1 MPPFEKRLYLYP
13 MKTVFNESLIKKY
26 DRPGPRYTSYPPAT
40 EFHEGVKEEDYKGM
54 LLQSNL
60 SKRPISLYFHIP
72 FCESACWF
80 CGCNV
85 IISHR
90 KDVSRR
96 YLDYVYREM
105 EMLKCYLDTSRPVV
119 QLHWGGGTPN
129 FLSNEE
135 IREFFGKIKEVF
147 NILPDAEISVEI
159 DPRYLSEGQLE
170 TLREVGFNRISMG
183 LQDLDPEVQRAINRI
198 QPYELMQ
205 RVMKDL
211 RSLGFKSINIDLIYG
226 LPYQTPEKFRKT
238 LLQTIELDPDRTAV
252 FNFAYVPWLKPLQRK
267 IDPSTL
273 PPPEDKLTIL
283 EMTIDLF
290 QKAGYVFIGMDH
302 FAKPEDELAQAQRE
316 GTLWRNFQGYTTK
329 KGVDLIGIGAT
340 SIGMLHE
347 GYFQNYKTIR
357 EYYLALDSGKLPT
370 MRGYILTEEDF
381 IRREVIMELMCNFR
395 CDFDKI
401 DQSFGI
407 RFEEHFSSE
416 LEELA
421 DMERDGL
428 LKLKERSIR
437 VLPEGRLLIRNIAMV
452 FDQHIKTKKEQRF
465 SRTI

>member
-1 MPPFEKRLYLYP
+1 
-13 MKTVFNESLIKKY
+13 MKTVFNENLIKKY

-40 EFHEGVKEEDYKGM
+40 EFHEGVGEKDYIEK

-60 SKRPISLYFHIP
+60 KASPLSLYLHIP

-90 KDVSRR
+90 KDVTRR
-96 YLDYVYREM
+96 YLDYVYREI
-105 EMLKCYLDTSRPVV
+105 EMLGKYLDTSRPVV

-135 IREFFGKIKEVF
+135 IRELSGRIRETFRVD
-147 NILPDAEISVEI
+147 PDAEVSVEI

-170 TLREVGFNRISMG
+170 TLREVGFNRVSMG
-183 LQDLDPEVQRAINRI
+183 LQDLDPEVQKAINRV
-198 QPYELMQ
+198 QTYQLME

-211 RSLGFKSINIDLIYG
+211 RSLGFKSVNIDLIYG

-238 LLQTIELDPDRTAV
+238 IEQTIELQPDRVAV
-252 FNFAYVPWLKPLQRK
+252 FNFAFVPWLKPLQRK

-283 EMTIDLF
+283 EMTIDMF
-290 QKAGYVFIGMDH
+290 QKAGYLFIGMDH
-302 FAKPEDELAQAQRE
+302 FAKREDELAQAQRE
-316 GTLWRNFQGYTTK
+316 GSLWRNFQGYTTK
-329 KGVDLIGIGAT
+329 KGVDLLGIGAT
-340 SIGMLHE
+340 SIGMLYD

-357 EYYLALDSGKLPT
+357 DYYLAIEGGRLPIL
-370 MRGYILTEEDF
+370 RGYLLGDEDIL
-381 IRREVIMELMCNFR
+381 RREVIMDLMCNFR
-395 CDFDKI
+395 CEFEKIERAFDI
-401 DQSFGI
+401 D
-407 RFEEHFSSE
+407 FEEHFSQE
-416 LEELA
+416 LEELS
-421 DMERDGL
+421 DMEREGL
-428 LKLKERSIR
+428 LKLEDRAIK

-452 FDQHIKTKKEQRF
+452 FDQYVKGKKEQRF

>member
-1 MPPFEKRLYLYP
+1 
-13 MKTVFNESLIKKY
+13 
-26 DRPGPRYTSYPPAT
+26 
-40 EFHEGVKEEDYKGM
+40 
-54 LLQSNL
+54 
-60 SKRPISLYFHIP
+60 
-72 FCESACWF
+72 
-80 CGCNV
+80 CNV

-96 YLDYVYREM
+96 YLNYIYKEM
-105 EMLKCYLDTSRPVV
+105 ELLRQYLDTSRRVV

-129 FLSNEE
+129 FLTNEE
-135 IREFFGKIKEVF
+135 IKELFGKIREVF
-147 NILPDAEISVEI
+147 NIDEDAEISVEI

-170 TLREVGFNRISMG
+170 TLREVGFNRVSMG
-183 LQDLDPEVQRAINRI
+183 LQDLDPEVQRAINRL
-198 QPYELMQ
+198 QDYELMK

-226 LPYQTPEKFRKT
+226 LPYQRPEKFKE
-238 LLQTIELDPDRTAV
+238 TIEKTIDLDPDRVAV

-283 EMTIDLF
+283 EMSIDIF
-290 QKAGYVFIGMDH
+290 QKRGYVFIGMDH
-302 FAKPEDELAQAQRE
+302 FAKPEDELARAQRD

-340 SIGMLHE
+340 SIGMLYD

-357 EYYLALDSGKLPT
+357 EYYLALDEGKLPV
-370 MRGYILTEEDF
+370 MRGYVLNQEDI
-381 IRREVIMELMCNFR
+381 IRREVIMDLMCNFQ
-395 CDFDKI
+395 CSFEKI
-401 DQSFGI
+401 ERMFNID
-407 RFEEHFSSE
+407 FEEHFFAE
-416 LEELA
+416 LEELK

-428 LKLKERSIR
+428 LKIEDRSIK
-437 VLPEGRLLIRNIAMV
+437 VMPEGRLLIRNIAMV
-452 FDQHIKTKKEQRF
+452 FDQYIKTSKEKRF

>member
-1 MPPFEKRLYLYP
+1 
-13 MKTVFNESLIKKY
+13 MKTIFKEELIRKY
-26 DRPGPRYTSYPPAT
+26 DKPGPRYTSYPPAT
-40 EFHEGVKEEDYKGM
+40 EFHQGVGEKEYKEK
-54 LLQSNL
+54 LIESNL
-60 SKRPISLYFHIP
+60 QGRPLSLYFHIP

-96 YLDYVYREM
+96 YLNYVYKEM
-105 EMLKCYLDTSRPVV
+105 ELLRQYLDTSRRVV

-129 FLSNEE
+129 FLTNEE
-135 IREFFGKIKEVF
+135 IKELFGKIREVF
-147 NILPDAEISVEI
+147 NIDEDAEISVEI

-170 TLREVGFNRISMG
+170 TLREVGFNRVSMG
-183 LQDLDPEVQRAINRI
+183 LQDLDPEVQRAINRL
-198 QPYELMQ
+198 QDYELMK

-226 LPYQTPEKFRKT
+226 LPYQRPEKFKE
-238 LLQTIELDPDRTAV
+238 TIEKTIDLDPDRVAV

-283 EMTIDLF
+283 EMSIDIF
-290 QKAGYVFIGMDH
+290 QKRGYVFIGMDH
-302 FAKPEDELAQAQRE
+302 FAKPEDELARAQRD

-340 SIGMLHE
+340 SIGMLYD

-357 EYYLALDSGKLPT
+357 EYYLALDEGKLPV
-370 MRGYILTEEDF
+370 MRGYVLNQEDM
-381 IRREVIMELMCNFR
+381 IRREVIMDLMCNFQ
-395 CDFDKI
+395 CSFEKI
-401 DQSFGI
+401 ERMFNID
-407 RFEEHFSSE
+407 FEEHFFAE
-416 LEELA
+416 LEELK

-428 LKLKERSIR
+428 LKIEDRSIK
-437 VLPEGRLLIRNIAMV
+437 VMPEGRLLIRNIAMV
-452 FDQHIKTKKEQRF
+452 FDQYIKTSKEKRF

>member
-1 MPPFEKRLYLYP
+1 
-13 MKTVFNESLIKKY
+13 MKTIFNEELIRKY
-26 DRPGPRYTSYPPAT
+26 DKPGPRYTSYPPAT
-40 EFHEGVKEEDYKGM
+40 EFHEGVKEEDYKRK
-54 LLQSNL
+54 LLESNL
-60 SKRPISLYFHIP
+60 TKRPLSLYFHIP

-96 YLDYVYREM
+96 YLDYVYKEM
-105 EMLKCYLDTSRPVV
+105 DLLKEYLDTSRPVV

-129 FLSNEE
+129 FLTNDE
-135 IREFFGKIKEVF
+135 IKELFGRIREVF
-147 NILPDAEISVEI
+147 NIDKDAEISVEI

-170 TLREVGFNRISMG
+170 TLREVGFNRVSMG

-198 QPYELMQ
+198 QPYDLMQ
-205 RVMKDL
+205 KVMKEL
-211 RSLGFKSINIDLIYG
+211 RSLGFESINIDLIYG
-226 LPYQTPEKFRKT
+226 LPYQNPQKFKDTIEK
-238 LLQTIELDPDRTAV
+238 TIELDPDRVAV

-290 QKAGYVFIGMDH
+290 QKHGYVFIGMDH
-302 FAKPEDELAQAQRE
+302 FAKPEDELARAQRD

-340 SIGMLHE
+340 SIGMLYDA
-347 GYFQNYKTIR
+347 YFQNYKTIR
-357 EYYLALDSGKLPT
+357 EYYMAIDAGKLPT
-370 MRGYILTEEDF
+370 MRGYILNEEDI
-381 IRREVIMELMCNFR
+381 IRREVIMDLMCNFQ
-395 CDFDKI
+395 CSFEKI
-401 DQSFGI
+401 EKMFNID
-407 RFEEHFSSE
+407 FEEHFSAE
-416 LEELA
+416 LEDLK

-428 LKLKERSIR
+428 LKIEDRSIR

-452 FDQHIKTKKEQRF
+452 FDQYIKANKERRF

>member
-1 MPPFEKRLYLYP
+1 
-13 MKTVFNESLIKKY
+13 MKTVFNENLIKKY

-40 EFHEGVKEEDYKGM
+40 EFHEGVGEKDYIEK

-60 SKRPISLYFHIP
+60 KASPLSLYLHIP

-90 KDVSRR
+90 KDVTRR
-96 YLDYVYREM
+96 YLDYVYREI
-105 EMLKCYLDTSRPVV
+105 EMLGKYLDTSRPVV

-135 IREFFGKIKEVF
+135 IRELSGRIRETFRVD
-147 NILPDAEISVEI
+147 PDAEVSVEI

-170 TLREVGFNRISMG
+170 TLREVGFNRVSMG
-183 LQDLDPEVQRAINRI
+183 LQDLDPEVQKAINRV
-198 QPYELMQ
+198 QTYQLME

-211 RSLGFKSINIDLIYG
+211 RSLGFKSVNIDLIYG

-238 LLQTIELDPDRTAV
+238 IEQTIELQPDRVAV
-252 FNFAYVPWLKPLQRK
+252 FNFAFVPWLKPLQRK

-283 EMTIDLF
+283 EMTIDMF
-290 QKAGYVFIGMDH
+290 QKAGYLFIGMDH
-302 FAKPEDELAQAQRE
+302 FAKREDELAQAQRE

-329 KGVDLIGIGAT
+329 KGVDLLGIGAT
-340 SIGMLHE
+340 SIGMLYD

-357 EYYLALDSGKLPT
+357 DYYLAIEGGRLPIL
-370 MRGYILTEEDF
+370 RGYLLGDEDIL
-381 IRREVIMELMCNFR
+381 RREVIMDLMCNFR
-395 CDFDKI
+395 CEFEKIERAFDI
-401 DQSFGI
+401 D
-407 RFEEHFSSE
+407 FEEHFSQE
-416 LEELA
+416 LEELT
-421 DMERDGL
+421 DMEREGL
-428 LKLKERSIR
+428 LKLEDRAIK

-452 FDQHIKTKKEQRF
+452 FDQYVRGKKEQRF

>member
-1 MPPFEKRLYLYP
+1 
-13 MKTVFNESLIKKY
+13 MKTIFKEELIRKY
-26 DRPGPRYTSYPPAT
+26 DKPGPRYTSYPPAT
-40 EFHEGVKEEDYKGM
+40 EFHQGVGEKEYKEK
-54 LLQSNL
+54 LIESNL
-60 SKRPISLYFHIP
+60 QGRPLSLYFHIP

-96 YLDYVYREM
+96 YLNYIYKEM
-105 EMLKCYLDTSRPVV
+105 ELLRQYLDTSRRVV

-129 FLSNEE
+129 FLTNEE
-135 IREFFGKIKEVF
+135 IKELFGKIREVF
-147 NILPDAEISVEI
+147 NIDEDAEISVEI

-170 TLREVGFNRISMG
+170 TLREVGFNRVSMG
-183 LQDLDPEVQRAINRI
+183 LQDLDPEVQRAINRL
-198 QPYELMQ
+198 QDYELMK

-226 LPYQTPEKFRKT
+226 LPYQRPEKFKE
-238 LLQTIELDPDRTAV
+238 TIEKTIDLDPDRVAV

-283 EMTIDLF
+283 EMSIDIF
-290 QKAGYVFIGMDH
+290 QKRGYVFIGMDH
-302 FAKPEDELAQAQRE
+302 FAKPEDELARAQRD

-340 SIGMLHE
+340 SIGMLYD

-357 EYYLALDSGKLPT
+357 EYYLALDEGKLPV
-370 MRGYILTEEDF
+370 MRGYVLNQEDM
-381 IRREVIMELMCNFR
+381 IRREVIMDLMCNFQ
-395 CDFDKI
+395 CSFEKI
-401 DQSFGI
+401 ERMFNID
-407 RFEEHFSSE
+407 FEEHFFAE
-416 LEELA
+416 LEELK

-428 LKLKERSIR
+428 LKIEDRSIK
-437 VLPEGRLLIRNIAMV
+437 VMPEGRLLIRNIAMV
-452 FDQHIKTKKEQRF
+452 FDQYIKTSKEKRF

>member
-1 MPPFEKRLYLYP
+1 
-13 MKTVFNESLIKKY
+13 MKTIFNEELIRKY
-26 DRPGPRYTSYPPAT
+26 DKPGPRYTSYPPAT
-40 EFHEGVKEEDYKGM
+40 EFHEGVREEDYKRK
-54 LLQSNL
+54 LLESNL
-60 SKRPISLYFHIP
+60 TKRPLSLYFHIP

-90 KDVSRR
+90 KNVSRR
-96 YLDYVYREM
+96 YLDYVYKEM
-105 EMLKCYLDTSRPVV
+105 DLLKDYLDTSRPVV

-129 FLSNEE
+129 FLTNDE
-135 IREFFGKIKEVF
+135 IKELFGRLREVF
-147 NILPDAEISVEI
+147 NIDKDAEISVEI

-170 TLREVGFNRISMG
+170 TLREVGFNRVSMG

-198 QPYELMQ
+198 QPYDLMK
-205 RVMKDL
+205 RVMKEL
-211 RSLGFKSINIDLIYG
+211 RSLGFESINIDLIYG
-226 LPYQTPEKFRKT
+226 LPYQNPQKFKD
-238 LLQTIELDPDRTAV
+238 TIEKTIDLDPDRVAV

-290 QKAGYVFIGMDH
+290 QKHGYVFIGMDH
-302 FAKPEDELAQAQRE
+302 FAKPEDELARAQRD

-340 SIGMLHE
+340 SIGMLYDA
-347 GYFQNYKTIR
+347 YFQNYKTIR
-357 EYYLALDSGKLPT
+357 EYYMAIDAGKLPT
-370 MRGYILTEEDF
+370 MRGYILNEEDI
-381 IRREVIMELMCNFR
+381 IRREVIMDLMCNFQ
-395 CDFDKI
+395 CSFENIEKMFNIDFED
-401 DQSFGI
+401 
-407 RFEEHFSSE
+407 HFSAE
-416 LEELA
+416 LEDLK

-428 LKLKERSIR
+428 LKIEGRSIR

-452 FDQHIKTKKEQRF
+452 FDQYIKANKERRF